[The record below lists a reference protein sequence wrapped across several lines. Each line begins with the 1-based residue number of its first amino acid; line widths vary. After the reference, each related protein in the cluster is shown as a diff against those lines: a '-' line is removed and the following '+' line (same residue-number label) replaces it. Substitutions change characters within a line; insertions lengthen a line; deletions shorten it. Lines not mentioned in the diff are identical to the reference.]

1 MRSTPV
7 SVVQTTKTQ
16 SQFPLH
22 SSNPIPSPDF
32 VRTCDPRKKIT
43 MDTKQSA
50 NIGPGILSFGGDSVR
65 MTLGQHLDELRK
77 HLVQALLGLVPL
89 IAAAFYFGDK
99 LLDFILEPA
108 KIALAR
114 HEQPEMV
121 AIGPIETFSAYM
133 RVSMIAALVVGSPW
147 IFYQAWR
154 FVSPGLHRHE
164 KRFVYFLV
172 PLSGIL
178 TASGVVFLYKII
190 LPLILAFL
198 VTFGTSLGSKPIP
211 TQPLPAGV
219 VLPSL
224 PVLDIDPDAPTAG
237 QVWINKSM
245 HKARVCIADATAN
258 APATVLSVDLYRE
271 GGIRQQY
278 RVSEVLSLILT
289 LVAAFAA
296 AFQAPLIVLLLGWA
310 NLVDRKFLAKY
321 RRHTVFACAIIAAAV
336 MPGDPASM
344 MAMAIPLYLLYE
356 LGGVLLWLFPA
367 KRVSGKRETTEQE
380 DDRP

>member
-1 MRSTPV
+1 ME
-7 SVVQTTKTQ
+7 
-16 SQFPLH
+16 
-22 SSNPIPSPDF
+22 
-32 VRTCDPRKKIT
+32 
-43 MDTKQSA
+43 
-50 NIGPGILSFGGDSVR
+50 IGTATSR

-77 HLVQALLGLVPL
+77 HLVRALLGLVPL
-89 IAAAFYFGDK
+89 VGIAFYFGGE
-99 LLDFILEPA
+99 LLNYIISPVQTVLA
-108 KIALAR
+108 K
-114 HEQPEMV
+114 HDQPEMV
-121 AIGPIETFSAYM
+121 AIGPLELFSAYM

-154 FVSPGLHRHE
+154 FVAPGLHRHE
-164 KRFVYFLV
+164 KRFVYFLI

-178 TASGVVFLYKII
+178 TASGVIFLFKII

-198 VTFGTSLGSKPIP
+198 VTFGTTLGSKPIH
-211 TQPLPAGV
+211 TAPLPAGV

-224 PVLDIDPDAPTAG
+224 PVLEDDPDAPSAG
-237 QVWINKSM
+237 QVWISKKM
-245 HKARVCIADATAN
+245 HKIRVCMADATTEK
-258 APATVLSVDLYRE
+258 PAAVLSADLYRE

-310 NLVDRKFLAKY
+310 NIVDRKFLAKY

-344 MAMAIPLYLLYE
+344 MAMAVPLYLLYE
-356 LGGVLLWLFPA
+356 LGGILLWLFPA